1 MKKRISLVCFAA
13 VFAALFGTDNP
24 QASAQV
30 GPLGRLGSQANQP
43 DTFRRVAAD
52 VQVGVPGRV
61 WIETNFADNGL
72 GFTGSY
78 ATIGGKTR
86 LFEDAWDGRWLS
98 EARLHHSIEDDG
110 GFFANVGLER
120 VFSIDAAGADFLVGA
135 WYDFDG
141 DQQGNFGNDFSQVG
155 VNAAIKTRRWDLIGN
170 GYFPVGITDRVSGDP
185 ESGSLFFGN
194 NIQLQPGIDS
204 ALTGFDVT
212 LRLKPKQLAF
222 VNGSFEL
229 GAYGYSSDLV
239 NSFGGGRVRL
249 GMQTRRGLS
258 VTVEVNHDDR
268 FETTGVLGLGYSFGA
283 GGAIG
288 GEYSRLGRD
297 LEQTVRNDHI
307 VRFNQDVVLAIDPD
321 TGAPYNV
328 VHVNNTADGT
338 IANGTKELPFDE
350 LLDAQFASNP
360 GDIIYVNVGDGT
372 TRLYDQGI
380 VLQDDQLLLST
391 GGQVILPTANQ
402 GLVELFPAGGIGA
415 TISNP
420 GGFDVV
426 RLADRNFIAGINIDA
441 SGATNGISGNGIE
454 AAEIQST
461 NISGATQDG
470 ILVTNSTGDWSLANV
485 NSSLNGRDGIHL
497 NGFASDQ
504 VTLTSTT
511 TNTNSRH
518 GIFLENDFNPSG
530 SIDIVGAN
538 SSGNTINGILVANGD
553 GNLNVIDSIVDNN
566 TTGGIRTFNYTNNT
580 PGDRTFI
587 GTTDGGVSSVSGN
600 RVGANLEFELD
611 GDGLTQ
617 DILVTGLTIND
628 GGRGIVGET
637 DGQNTVMN
645 IGIIDTVSINDNDN
659 EGILLTANGGSIIN
673 TTINSTTAVPLQI
686 VDNGIIGG
694 AAISLNAVGINNGIA
709 ASQVN
714 SNIDNVFIQLP
725 GNSAGGDGIEINST
739 GNAVVTST
747 INDVEV
753 LRIIMGDTTVP
764 NNFNVNES
772 GTLVGGD
779 FGIDLNFANNG
790 AGDINRVEITD
801 VLIETDNGISI
812 NTFQDTFSDVS
823 ISDSVVQAVGPRA
836 SDRDDG
842 LDDPT
847 MINFGGVGIQ
857 ITTFGDD
864 FDASVDNLTS
874 VTIERTLVQDF
885 AGPFTTGLGDFG
897 FNGLFEA
904 LPGAGIDVAAFGDSN
919 LLLVANSNQLLNN
932 GAGFNFDDDNDGFF
946 FDQPVEF
953 TEEPDRVLFYDAFRI
968 NAFDDS
974 VISTR
979 IVGNFFQDNFER
991 AISLDTYD
999 TATINAQV
1007 LANAFDNNDRG
1018 DDPVRETF
1026 RTFPTG
1032 LDDDFNPGPLAES
1045 QIFDFEAVNNEEF
1058 FQRLYESPLAIDP
1071 MSGDIIDDF
1080 PFDAMG
1086 DPDGNDI
1093 ADLSFNDPSA
1103 DFVFTDTL
1111 DPGFADINL
1120 DLSGNAFE
1128 HGIVLENFAT
1138 PPGEFVLAGT
1148 PTTAGGF
1155 TFFDFGTANPITPGT
1170 LGFADAL
1177 ITNEELL
1184 FEANGF

>member
-24 QASAQV
+24 QVSAQV
-30 GPLGRLGSQANQP
+30 GPLGRIGSQAYQP

-52 VQVGVPGRV
+52 VQIGVPGRV
-61 WIETNFADNGL
+61 WLETNFADNGL
-72 GFTGSY
+72 GFNGSY
-78 ATIGGKTR
+78 VTLGGKTR
-86 LFEDAWDGRWLS
+86 LFEDTLDGRWLT
-98 EARLHHSIEDDG
+98 EARLHHSIEEDG

-120 VFSIDAAGADFLVGA
+120 VFSIDAAKADFVVGA

-155 VNAAIKTRRWDLIGN
+155 VNAAIKTPRWDIVGN
-170 GYFPVGITDRVSGDP
+170 GYFPVGITDRVSGSTP
-185 ESGSLFFGN
+185 GSLFFGN

-204 ALTGFDVT
+204 ALRGFDVT

-222 VNGSFEL
+222 MNGTFEL
-229 GAYGYSSDLV
+229 GGYGYSSALV

-258 VTVEVNHDDR
+258 VNVELNHDDR
-268 FETTGVLGLGYSFGA
+268 FETTGSLGIGYSFGA

-288 GEYSRLGRD
+288 SEYSKLGRD
-297 LEQTVRNDHI
+297 LEQTIRNDHI

-321 TGAPYNV
+321 TGAPFNV
-328 VHVNNTADGT
+328 IHVNNTADGT
-338 IANGTKELPFDE
+338 IGNGTSELPFDE
-350 LLDAQFASNP
+350 LLDAELASGP
-360 GDIIYVNVGDGT
+360 GDLIYVNVGDGT
-372 TRLYDQGI
+372 TNLYDQGI
-380 VLQDDQLLLST
+380 NLQDDQTLFST
-391 GGQVILPTANQ
+391 GGQFILQTANQ
-402 GLVELFPAGGIGA
+402 GLVEIAAAGGVGA

-426 RLADRNFIAGINIDA
+426 TLADNNTIAGINIDA
-441 SGATNGISGNGIE
+441 AGAQNGISGNNVE
-454 AAEIQST
+454 AADIQST
-461 NISGATQDG
+461 NITGATDDG
-470 ILVTNSTGDWSLANV
+470 ILVTNSTGDWSLTNV
-485 NSSLNGRDGIHL
+485 NSSFNGRDGIHL
-497 NGFASDQ
+497 NGFASEQ
-504 VTLTSTT
+504 VNLVSTT
-511 TNTNSRH
+511 TNNNSRH
-518 GIFLENDFNPSG
+518 GIFLENDTLPDGQIN
-530 SIDIVGAN
+530 IVGATSN
-538 SSGNTINGILVANGD
+538 ENTINGILVANGD
-553 GNLNVIDSIVDNN
+553 GELNVLNSTVINN
-566 TTGGIRTFNYTNNT
+566 TTNGVGTFNYT
-580 PGDRTFI
+580 GQTFI
-587 GTTDGGVSSVSGN
+587 GVTDGGISNISGN

-617 DILVTGLTIND
+617 DVLVTGLTIND
-628 GGRGIVGET
+628 GGRGIVANT

-645 IGIIDTVSINDNDN
+645 IDVIDTVSINDNDN
-659 EGILLTANGGSIIN
+659 EGIMFTANGGSVIN
-673 TTINSTTAVPLQI
+673 TNILSTDPTQPLQI
-686 VDNGIIGG
+686 IDNGIIGG
-694 AAISLNAVGINNGIA
+694 AAISLSAVGTNNGIA

-772 GTLVGGD
+772 GTLAGGD

-801 VLIETDNGISI
+801 VMIETDNGISI
-812 NTFQDTFSDVS
+812 STFEDTFSEVS

-847 MINFGGVGIQ
+847 GSNFGGVGIQ

-885 AGPFTTGLGDFG
+885 AGLLTTGLGDFS

-904 LPGAGIDVAAFGDSN
+904 LPGAGIDVAAFGDAN
-919 LLLVANSNQLLNN
+919 LLLSASSNQIFNN
-932 GAGFNFDDDNDGFF
+932 GAGFNLDDDNDGFF

-1026 RTFPTG
+1026 RTVPTG
-1032 LDDDFNPGPLAES
+1032 LDDDLDPVPLAES

-1080 PFDAMG
+1080 PFDADG
-1086 DPDGNDI
+1086 EPDGNDI
-1093 ADLSFNDPSA
+1093 ADLSFNDPTA

-1111 DPGFADINL
+1111 APGFADLNL

-1148 PTTAGGF
+1148 PATAAGF

-1170 LGFADAL
+1170 LGFADQL
-1177 ITNEELL
+1177 ISNEELL
-1184 FEANGF
+1184 FQANGF

>member
-24 QASAQV
+24 QVSAQV
-30 GPLGRLGSQANQP
+30 GPLGRIGSQAYQP

-52 VQVGVPGRV
+52 VQIGVPGRV
-61 WIETNFADNGL
+61 WLETNFADNGL
-72 GFTGSY
+72 GFNGSY
-78 ATIGGKTR
+78 VTLGGKTR
-86 LFEDAWDGRWLS
+86 LFEDALDGRWLT
-98 EARLHHSIEDDG
+98 EARLHHSIEEDG

-120 VFSIDAAGADFLVGA
+120 VFSIDAAKADFVVGA

-155 VNAAIKTRRWDLIGN
+155 VNAAIKTPRWDVVGN
-170 GYFPVGITDRVSGDP
+170 GYFPVGITDRVSGSTP
-185 ESGSLFFGN
+185 GSLFFGN

-204 ALTGFDVT
+204 ALRGFDVT

-222 VNGSFEL
+222 MNGTFEL
-229 GAYGYSSDLV
+229 GGYGYSSALV

-258 VTVEVNHDDR
+258 VNVELNHDDR
-268 FETTGVLGLGYSFGA
+268 FETTGSLGIGYSFGA

-288 GEYSRLGRD
+288 SEYSKLGRD
-297 LEQTVRNDHI
+297 LEQTIRNDHI

-321 TGAPYNV
+321 TGAPFNV
-328 VHVNNTADGT
+328 IHVNNTADGT
-338 IANGTKELPFDE
+338 IGNGTSELPFDE
-350 LLDAQFASNP
+350 LLDAELNSGP
-360 GDIIYVNVGDGT
+360 GDLIYVNVGDGT
-372 TRLYDQGI
+372 TNLYDQGI
-380 VLQDDQLLLST
+380 NLQDDQTLFST
-391 GGQVILPTANQ
+391 GGQFILQTANQ
-402 GLVELFPAGGIGA
+402 GLVELTPAGGIGA

-426 RLADRNFIAGINIDA
+426 TLADNNTIAGINIDA
-441 SGATNGISGNGIE
+441 AGATNGISGNNVE
-454 AAEIQST
+454 AADIQST
-461 NISGATQDG
+461 NISGATDDG
-470 ILVTNSTGDWSLANV
+470 ILVTNSTGDWSLTNV
-485 NSSLNGRDGIHL
+485 NSSFNGRDGIHL
-497 NGFASDQ
+497 NGFASEQ

-511 TNTNSRH
+511 TNNNSRH
-518 GIFLENDFNPSG
+518 GIFLENDTLPG
-530 SIDIVGAN
+530 GQIDIVGATSN
-538 SSGNTINGILVANGD
+538 ENTINGILVTNGD
-553 GNLNVIDSIVDNN
+553 GNLNVVDSTAINN
-566 TTGGIRTFNYTNNT
+566 TTGGLRTFNYTGQTFVGTT
-580 PGDRTFI
+580 PGGI
-587 GTTDGGVSSVSGN
+587 SSFSGN
-600 RVGANLEFELD
+600 RVGANLEFDLD
-611 GDGLTQ
+611 GDGLVQ
-617 DILVTGLTIND
+617 DVLVTGLTIND
-628 GGRGIVGET
+628 GGRGVIADT
-637 DGQNTVMN
+637 NGQNTVLN
-645 IGIIDTVSINDNDN
+645 IDIIDTVSINDNDN
-659 EGILLTANGGSIIN
+659 EGIMFTADGGSVIN
-673 TTINSTTAVPLQI
+673 TNIASTNAAAPLQI
-686 VDNGIIGG
+686 IDNGIIGG
-694 AAISLNAVGINNGIA
+694 AAISLSAVGTNNGIA

-772 GTLVGGD
+772 GTLAGGD

-801 VLIETDNGISI
+801 VMIETDNGISI
-812 NTFQDTFSDVS
+812 NTFTDTFSDVS

-847 MINFGGVGIQ
+847 GSNFGGVGIQ
-857 ITTFGDD
+857 ITTVGDD
-864 FDASVDNLTS
+864 ADAAVDNLTS

-885 AGPFTTGLGDFG
+885 AGLLTTGIGDPS

-904 LPGAGIDVAAFGDSN
+904 LPGAGIDVAAFGDAN
-919 LLLVANSNQLLNN
+919 LLLTATSNQIFNN
-932 GAGFNFDDDNDGFF
+932 GAGFNLDDDNDGFF

-968 NAFDDS
+968 NALDNS
-974 VISTR
+974 VVSTR

-999 TATINAQV
+999 AATINAQV

-1026 RTFPTG
+1026 RTVPTG
-1032 LDDDFNPGPLAES
+1032 LDDDLDPVPLAES

-1080 PFDAMG
+1080 PFDADG
-1086 DPDGNDI
+1086 EPDGNDI

-1111 DPGFADINL
+1111 PAGFADINL

-1128 HGIVLENFAT
+1128 HGLVLENFAT

-1170 LGFADAL
+1170 LGFADQL
-1177 ITNEELL
+1177 ISNEELL
-1184 FEANGF
+1184 FQANGF

>member
-13 VFAALFGTDNP
+13 VFAALFGTDTP

-30 GPLGRLGSQANQP
+30 GPLGRIGSQAYQP

-52 VQVGVPGRV
+52 VQIGVPGRV
-61 WIETNFADNGL
+61 WIETNFADDGL
-72 GFTGSY
+72 GFNGSY
-78 ATIGGKTR
+78 VTLGGKTR
-86 LFEDAWDGRWLS
+86 LFEDILDGRWLT
-98 EARLHHSIEDDG
+98 EARLHHSIEEDG

-120 VFSIDAAGADFLVGA
+120 VFSIDAAKADFVIGA

-155 VNAAIKTRRWDLIGN
+155 VNAAVKTRRWDLVGN
-170 GYFPVGITDRVSGDP
+170 GYFPVGITDRVSGVTP
-185 ESGSLFFGN
+185 GSLFFGN

-222 VNGSFEL
+222 MNGSFEI
-229 GAYGYSSDLV
+229 GGYGYTSDLV

-258 VTVEVNHDDR
+258 VTAEINHDDR
-268 FETTGVLGLGYSFGA
+268 FETTGSLGIGYSFGA

-288 GEYSRLGRD
+288 GEYSSLGRD
-297 LEQTVRNDHI
+297 LEQTIRNDHI
-307 VRFNQDVVLAIDPD
+307 VRFNQDVVLAIDPE
-321 TGAPYNV
+321 TGAPFNV
-328 VHVNNTADGT
+328 IHVNNTADGT
-338 IANGTKELPFDE
+338 IANGTAELPFDE
-350 LLDAQFASNP
+350 LIDAELNSGP
-360 GDIIYVNVGDGT
+360 GDLIYVNVGDGT

-380 VLQDDQLLLST
+380 NLQDDQTLFST
-391 GGQVILPTANQ
+391 GGQFILQTANQ
-402 GLVELFPAGGIGA
+402 GLVEITPTGGVGA

-426 RLADRNFIAGINIDA
+426 TLADNNTIAGINIDA
-441 SGATNGISGNGIE
+441 SGADNGISGNGIE
-454 AAEIQST
+454 AADIQST
-461 NISGATQDG
+461 NISGANDDG
-470 ILVTNSTGDWSLANV
+470 ILVTNSTGDWSFTNV
-485 NSSLNGRDGIHL
+485 NSSFNGRDGIHL
-497 NGFASDQ
+497 NGFASEQ
-504 VTLTSTT
+504 VTFNSTI
-511 TNTNSRH
+511 TNNNSRH
-518 GIFLENDFNPSG
+518 GIFLENDTLPGG
-530 SIDIVGAN
+530 SIDIVGVTSN
-538 SSGNTINGILVANGD
+538 ENTINGILVANGD
-553 GNLNVIDSIVDNN
+553 GNLNVIDSTVINN
-566 TTGGIRTFNYTNNT
+566 TTNGIGTFNYT
-580 PGDRTFI
+580 GDTFI
-587 GTTDGGVSSVSGN
+587 GTTPGGVSNISGN
-600 RVGANLEFELD
+600 RVGANLEFDLD
-611 GDGLTQ
+611 GDGLVQ
-617 DILVTGLTIND
+617 DVLVTGLTIND
-628 GGRGIVGET
+628 GGRGIVADT
-637 DGQNTVMN
+637 NGQNTILN
-645 IGIIDTVSINDNDN
+645 IDVIDTVSINDNDN
-659 EGILLTANGGSIIN
+659 EGIMFTANGGSVIN
-673 TTINSTTAVPLQI
+673 TNILSTNPTLPLQI
-686 VDNGIIGG
+686 IDNGIIGG
-694 AAISLNAVGINNGIA
+694 AAISLSAVGTNNGIA

-847 MINFGGVGIQ
+847 GSNFGGVGIQ

-885 AGPFTTGLGDFG
+885 AGLPTTGFGDPS

-904 LPGAGIDVAAFGDSN
+904 LPGAGIDVAAFGDAN
-919 LLLVANSNQLLNN
+919 LLLTATSNQIFNN
-932 GAGFNFDDDNDGFF
+932 GAGFDFDNDFDGFF
-946 FDQPVEF
+946 GEQPLLFVED
-953 TEEPDRVLFYDAFRI
+953 PNRVLFYDAFRV
-968 NAFDDS
+968 NAFNDS

-1018 DDPVRETF
+1018 DDPVRGTI
-1026 RTFPTG
+1026 RITPTG
-1032 LDDDFNPGPLAES
+1032 LDDGFNSVPQAES

-1058 FQRLYESPLAIDP
+1058 FQRLYESPLAIDGSN
-1071 MSGDIIDDF
+1071 MDMGILDVF
-1080 PFDAMG
+1080 PTDAMG
-1086 DPDGNDI
+1086 DPDPNDI
-1093 ADLSFNDPSA
+1093 ADQSFNDPSA

-1111 DPGFADINL
+1111 APGFADINL

-1170 LGFADAL
+1170 LGFADQL
-1177 ITNEELL
+1177 ISNEELL
-1184 FEANGF
+1184 FQANGF

>member
-709 ASQVN
+709 ASQIN
-714 SNIDNVFIQLP
+714 ADIDNAFIQLP
-725 GNSAGGDGIEINST
+725 GNANGDDGILVNST
-739 GNAVVTST
+739 GNAVANVE
-747 INDVEV
+747 IDDVEI
-753 LRIIMGDTTVP
+753 LRIIVGDNTIP
-764 NNFNVNES
+764 NNFDVNDSDLLAAGE
-772 GTLVGGD
+772 
-779 FGIDLNFANNG
+779 FGVALNFFNNG
-790 AGDINRVEITD
+790 GGDINRVAVRD
-801 VLIETDNGISI
+801 SMIETDNGILI
-812 NTFQDTFSDVS
+812 NTGINTLADVLVL
-823 ISDSVVQAVGPRA
+823 DSVIQAVGPRA

-847 MINFGGVGIQ
+847 GSNFGSVGIE
-857 ITTFGDD
+857 IVANGDA
-864 FDASVDNLTS
+864 FDSSVDNLTR
-874 VTIERTLVQDF
+874 VRIERTLIQDF
-885 AGPFTTGLGDFG
+885 SGAPSLGFGGLG
-897 FNGLFEA
+897 FNGLGEA
-904 LPGAGIDVAAFGDSN
+904 LPGAAVDVRTFGDAN
-919 LLLVANSNQLLNN
+919 LLLTLQSNQIFNN
-932 GAGFNFDDDNDGFF
+932 GAGFDFDMDNDGFF
-946 FDQPVEF
+946 GEQPVSGAEN
-953 TEEPDRVLFYDAFRI
+953 PGRVLFYDAVKI
-968 NAFDDS
+968 NALGSS

-999 TATINAQV
+999 SATINAQV
-1007 LANAFDNNDRG
+1007 TANAFDNNDRG
-1018 DDPVRETF
+1018 NDGVRGTF
-1026 RTFPTG
+1026 RTSPLG
-1032 LDDDFNPGPLAES
+1032 LDEDFNSQPFPES
-1045 QIFDFEAVNNEEF
+1045 QLFDFEAVNNEEF
-1058 FQRLYESPLAIDP
+1058 FQREFESPLAIDP
-1071 MSGDIIDDF
+1071 STDNNGVLDL
-1080 PFDAMG
+1080 
-1086 DPDGNDI
+1086 PDGMGNDI
-1093 ADLSFNDPSA
+1093 ADTSFNDPLA
-1103 DFVFTDTL
+1103 DSVFIDGL
-1111 DPGFADINL
+1111 PPGFANINL
-1120 DLSGNAFE
+1120 DLAGNAFE
-1128 HGIVLENFAT
+1128 HGIVLLDFAT
-1138 PPGEFVLAGT
+1138 PPGDFTLAGT
-1148 PTTAGGF
+1148 SPFADNS
-1155 TFFDFGTANPITPGT
+1155 FFFFGTQNPITPGT
-1170 LGFADAL
+1170 FGFADAL
-1177 ITNEELL
+1177 ISNEELL
-1184 FEANGF
+1184 FTATGF